1 MFRQAGE
8 ASAEAALRAA
18 HTATGVAA
26 VETITE
32 MSGCAAGKLPPCS
45 SIAKC
50 SSDRSNLELGAN
62 VWGCYQNNLFM
73 QEQPVD
79 EPQPPGPPEPGEQLN
94 LIQGTCVS

>member
-1 MFRQAGE
+1 MCSRQADE
-8 ASAEAALRAA
+8 VDAQDALRAA
-18 HTATGVAA
+18 HTAAGVDL
-26 VETITE
+26 VEIITE
-32 MSGCAAGKLPPCS
+32 MSSCTPPGKLPPCT
-45 SIAKC
+45 SIQKC
-50 SSDRSNLELGAN
+50 SSDSAD